1 MRSEELRYAL
11 HAWIDKSA
19 AHGTVKKFDQ
29 NFYID
34 APAACCVPKT
44 KAAPNSQLERLS
56 FYFNINMGTGST
68 SE

>member
-1 MRSEELRYAL
+1 MRFAHELIKLPR
-11 HAWIDKSA
+11 
-19 AHGTVKKFDQ
+19 
-29 NFYID
+29 
-34 APAACCVPKT
+34 CVPKT